1 MTPQVGED
9 EVIIATL
16 SVAELYPESLSLI
29 DRALEEVGRG
39 TKVLAME
46 REGEESSKK
55 EGK

>member
-1 MTPQVGED
+1 
-9 EVIIATL
+9 
-16 SVAELYPESLSLI
+16 LYPESLSLI